1 VAVAANSV
9 FLHVG
14 LPKTGTTYIQ
24 TALWESRDR
33 LAEAGVLVPGR
44 TRQSTWQA
52 VSDLLGR
59 RPRGTDAPKVEGSGD
74 VMLEAIREWHGDRVI
89 LSHELLGTA
98 TSRQAQRLVR
108 ALGPRDVHV
117 VLTVRDYSRL
127 LPSVWQQE
135 IRKGRT
141 WTWEEFLNAVQD
153 PERGPATAGV
163 AFWLRFDAERILRI
177 WGELIPASNLHVVIV
192 PPPRAAP
199 DALLARFAEAT
210 GVDARALVVARPDAN
225 TTIGLAETEVLRRL
239 NVALA
244 GSLNEREY
252 TRVVGKGVV
261 PALQER
267 QASTRATLP
276 LDQQKWAAAKSADL
290 VTFLQEHRCQVVGD
304 LADLTPSPGQGG
316 HDADELTDADL
327 VEPMQAALVAVSQ
340 AYATFWSNNRRH
352 EQTVSADV
360 STRAASRARALI
372 YRVRISVLER
382 ADDNRVFGSIAR
394 TYLKRTSG
402 S

>member
-1 VAVAANSV
+1 MAAKSV

-24 TALWESRDR
+24 TALWESRHR
-33 LAEAGVLVPGR
+33 LAEAGALVPGP

-59 RPRGTDAPKVEGSGD
+59 RPRGVDAPRVEGSGE
-74 VMLEAIREWHGDRVI
+74 VMLEAIRAWDGDRVI
-89 LSHELLGTA
+89 VSHELLGTA

-108 ALGPRDVHV
+108 SLSPCDVHV
-117 VLTVRDYSRL
+117 VLTVRDYARL

-141 WTWEEFLNAVQD
+141 WTWEEFREAVQD
-153 PERGPATAGV
+153 PEQGPATAGV
-163 AFWLRFDAERILRI
+163 AFWLRFDVERMLRI
-177 WGELIPASNLHVVIV
+177 WGEVIPPGNIHVVIV
-192 PPPRAAP
+192 PPPDAPP
-199 DALLARFAEAT
+199 DALLGRFAEAT
-210 GVDARALVVARPDAN
+210 GVDARALAGTRPDAN

-252 TRVVGKGVV
+252 TRVVGRGVV
-261 PALQER
+261 PALQQR
-267 QASTRATLP
+267 QASSRATLP
-276 LDQQKWAAAKSADL
+276 LDQQAWAAAKSVHLA
-290 VTFLQEHRCQVVGD
+290 TFLQAHPCQVVGD
-304 LADLTPSPGQGG
+304 LDDLTQRPSADGEQV
-316 HDADELTDADL
+316 HDLTDADL
-327 VEPMQAALVAVSQ
+327 VEPLQVALVAVSR
-340 AYATFWSNNRRH
+340 AYAKYWSNHRGR
-352 EQTVSADV
+352 EETVSADV
-360 STRAASRARALI
+360 STRVASRARALA
-372 YRVRISVLER
+372 YRTRISVLER
-382 ADDNRVFGSIAR
+382 ADHNKMFGWVAR